1 MNDKNYVDVTKDF
14 LHVID
19 AFACDFDLAIYDKN
33 ILLNINNRIQ
43 NKDKRILQDIDR
55 LSALSFY
62 MRHGKIRLIKEE
74 KGYF

>member
-1 MNDKNYVDVTKDF
+1 MNDKNYVDVTEDF

-19 AFACDFDLAIYDKN
+19 AFACDFDLAIDDKN

-43 NKDKRILQDIDR
+43 NKDKQVLQDIDR

-62 MRHGKIRLIKEE
+62 IRHGKIRIIKEE
-74 KGYF
+74 K

>member
-19 AFACDFDLAIYDKN
+19 IFACDFDLAIDDKD
-33 ILLNINNRIQ
+33 ILLNVNDRIQ
-43 NKDKRILQDIDR
+43 NKDKLILQDIDR

-74 KGYF
+74 R

>member
-1 MNDKNYVDVTKDF
+1 MNDKNYVDVTEDF

-19 AFACDFDLAIYDKN
+19 AFACDFDLAIDDKN
-33 ILLNINNRIQ
+33 ILLNVNDRIQ

-74 KGYF
+74 I

>member
-19 AFACDFDLAIYDKN
+19 AFACDFDLAIDDKN

-62 MRHGKIRLIKEE
+62 IRHRKIRLIKE
-74 KGYF
+74 GD

>member
-1 MNDKNYVDVTKDF
+1 MIKIMQMLQKKF

-19 AFACDFDLAIYDKN
+19 AFACDFDLAIGNKN
-33 ILLNINNRIQ
+33 ILLNINNKIQ
-43 NKDKRILQDIDR
+43 NKNKQILQDIDI

-74 KGYF
+74 ISNE

>member
-14 LHVID
+14 IHVID
-19 AFACDFDLAIYDKN
+19 AFACDFDLAIDDKN

-62 MRHGKIRLIKEE
+62 IRNGKIRLIKD
-74 KGYF
+74 GD

>member
-1 MNDKNYVDVTKDF
+1 MNYKNYVDVTEDF

-19 AFACDFDLAIYDKN
+19 AFACDFDLAIDDKN

-43 NKDKRILQDIDR
+43 NKDKQILQDIDR

-62 MRHGKIRLIKEE
+62 IRHGKIRLIKEE
-74 KGYF
+74 K